1 MSAYRPSLFAAHPW
15 HGVHP
20 GENAPVELTAY
31 VEMVPTDVVKYEL
44 DKDSGLL
51 KADRPIKFSSVPP
64 SLYGFIPRTL
74 CDAKVGERCG
84 RRLGRE
90 GVQGDQDPMDI
101 CILTERPFAH
111 GNVLVPVM
119 PVGGL
124 RMVDRNEADDK
135 IIAVLKGDAVW
146 AGIDDI
152 ARLPEALI
160 ERLKHYFLTY
170 KLTPGESE
178 KVAQVEIAEVYGR
191 EEAYET
197 IRASFDDYRKKYLV

>member
-1 MSAYRPSLFAAHPW
+1 MSAHRPTLFAAHPW

-20 GENAPVELTAY
+20 GENAPQELTAY

-44 DKDSGLL
+44 DKDSGILT
-51 KADRPIKFSSVPP
+51 ADRPIKFSSVPP

-74 CDAKVGERCG
+74 CGNAVGARCAARLKRSGIGGDA
-84 RRLGRE
+84 
-90 GVQGDQDPMDI
+90 DPMDI

-111 GNVLVPVM
+111 GHVLVPVM

-146 AGIDDI
+146 AGLDDVSQ
-152 ARLPEALI
+152 LPSALI

-170 KLTPGESE
+170 KLTPGAQTS
-178 KVAQVEIAEVYGR
+178 QVEIAEVYGR

-197 IRASFDDYRKKYLV
+197 IRCSFEDYRKAYSV

>member
-1 MSAYRPSLFAAHPW
+1 MSAIRPSLFAAHPW

-20 GENAPVELTAY
+20 GENAPDELTAY

-64 SLYGFIPRTL
+64 SLYGFIPRSL
-74 CDAKVGERCG
+74 CDTKVGERCA
-84 RRLGRE
+84 RRLGRT
-90 GVQGDQDPMDI
+90 GIGGDQDPMDI

-111 GNVLVPVM
+111 GNVLVPVK

-146 AGIDDI
+146 SSVDDVSK
-152 ARLPEALI
+152 LPDVLI

-170 KLTPGESE
+170 KLTPGS
-178 KVAQVEIAEVYGR
+178 AASQVEIAEVYGR
-191 EEAYET
+191 EEAHAT
-197 IRASFDDYRKKYLV
+197 IEASFEDYRKKYLV

>member
-1 MSAYRPSLFAAHPW
+1 MSAIRPSLFAAHPW

-20 GENAPVELTAY
+20 GENAPAELIAY

-64 SLYGFIPRTL
+64 SLYGFIPRSL
-74 CDAKVGERCG
+74 CEQKVGERCAA
-84 RRLGRE
+84 RLGRA
-90 GVQGDQDPMDI
+90 GIGGDGDPMDI

-135 IIAVLKGDAVW
+135 IVAVLKGDAVW
-146 AGIDDI
+146 GGLDEMTK
-152 ARLPEALI
+152 LPPALI

-170 KLTPGESE
+170 KLTPGTSSS
-178 KVAQVEIAEVYGR
+178 QVEIAEVYGR

-197 IRASFDDYRKKYLV
+197 IRASFEDYRKKYLV

>member
-20 GENAPVELTAY
+20 GENAPQELNAY

-74 CDAKVGERCG
+74 CDKKVGERCG
-84 RRLGRE
+84 QRLKRS
-90 GVQGDQDPMDI
+90 GVGGDQDPMDI

-146 AGIDDI
+146 AGLDDI
-152 ARLPEALI
+152 SKLPSALI
-160 ERLKHYFLTY
+160 ERLRHYFLTY
-170 KLTPGESE
+170 KLTPGETAS
-178 KVAQVEIAEVYGR
+178 QVEIAEVYGR
-191 EEAYET
+191 EEAYAT
-197 IRASFDDYRKKYLV
+197 IEASFDDYRKKYQV